1 MAPVQPETER
11 SITRRPEAERR
22 ESSFLWTLTGPV
34 ARVVFAVPF
43 FVFGIY
49 HFAMTSQMAGTVPEW
64 LPVPYFW
71 VYLTG
76 AAHLAAAIA
85 IMANRLIRPAGI
97 LLAVMLL
104 TFVVT
109 IHIPALAAGDMSA
122 LTNLLKDVSLA
133 GGALMAAHFYVH
145 QEPEHGERS
154 TS

>member
-43 FVFGIY
+43 FVFGIN
-49 HFAMTSQMAGTVPEW
+49 HFAMTSQMAGVVPGW
-64 LPVPYFW
+64 LPVPAFW

-76 AAHLAAAIA
+76 AAHLAASIA

-109 IHIPALAAGDMSA
+109 IHIPAVAAGDMSA

-145 QEPEHGERS
+145 QEPEDVERS